1 MDSEVHIDGQLID
14 IIDEEWVTDELPLED
29 IQVPLEELPDLEQ
42 ENGHSKETL
51 KELEKK
57 WLDDNLLHQDSNS
70 SQLPIR

>member
-42 ENGHSKETL
+42 VQTEI
-51 KELEKK
+51 
-57 WLDDNLLHQDSNS
+57 D
-70 SQLPIR
+70 